1 MNKVTQSLTASIM
14 VFSFAS
20 CSLFSSGKQTIKIV
34 TNDPNATIFVNGE
47 PVGKGVVITTLKK
60 NKSAAITAKSGNK
73 NGVAVVDSE
82 LSTTGVL
89 DIVGG
94 CIFLLPFL
102 GFCSGGA
109 WQLEQETVAVNI
121 N

>member
-1 MNKVTQSLTASIM
+1 MNKIIHSLTASVM
-14 VFSFAS
+14 VFSLVS

-34 TNDPNATIFVNGE
+34 ANDPNATIFVNGE
-47 PVGKGVVITTLKK
+47 PVGKGIVTTTLKK

-109 WQLEQETVAVNI
+109 WQLEQETVAVNV

>member
-1 MNKVTQSLTASIM
+1 MNHSVQILSALATTIAL
-14 VFSFAS
+14 AS
-20 CSLFSSGKQTIKIV
+20 CSLASPSKQTIKIV
-34 TNDPNATIFVNGE
+34 PNDPNATVYVNGE
-47 PVGKGVVITTLKK
+47 PMGQGTVTATLKK
-60 NKSAAITAKSGNK
+60 NKSVAITAKSGNK
-73 NGVAVVDSE
+73 SGVAVVDSE

-102 GFCSGGA
+102 GFCSSGA
-109 WQLEQETVAVNI
+109 YQLDQDTVPVNL